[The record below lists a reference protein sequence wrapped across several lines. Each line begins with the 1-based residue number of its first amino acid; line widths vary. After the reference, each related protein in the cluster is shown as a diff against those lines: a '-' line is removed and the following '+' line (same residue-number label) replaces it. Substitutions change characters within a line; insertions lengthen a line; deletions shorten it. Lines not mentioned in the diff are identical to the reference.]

1 MATPA
6 YATGMKKDYLYLGAI
21 VLLFVLIPLG
31 IRAYDHSLKPQSP
44 QSGTKEFIL
53 TGHSQKG
60 WLLGEVNAYDMLSF
74 FKQNKELKKP
84 VIRVSLNDQVVLKLR
99 SADVTHGFSLKSY
112 GIYISG
118 GIDPG
123 RTLYAKFKADK
134 EGSFLFTCTVFC
146 GDVHHSMQGTLV
158 VEK

>member
-1 MATPA
+1 
-6 YATGMKKDYLYLGAI
+6 MKKDFLYVIGLF
-21 VLLFVLIPLG
+21 LLLVSIPLG
-31 IRAYDHSLKPQSP
+31 IRAYDRSLKPGKLVDS
-44 QSGTKEFIL
+44 TKEFVL

-60 WLLGEVNAYDMLSF
+60 WLLGEVKAYDMLF
-74 FKQNKELKKP
+74 FLKKNQKFKKP

-112 GIYISG
+112 GVYISE

-123 RTLYAKFKADK
+123 RTVYAKFKADK
-134 EGSFLFTCTVFC
+134 VGSFVFACTVFC
-146 GDVHHSMQGTLV
+146 GDVHHSMQGMLI

>member
-1 MATPA
+1 
-6 YATGMKKDYLYLGAI
+6 MKKDYLYLGAI
-21 VLLFVLIPLG
+21 IFLFFFIPLG
-31 IRAYDHSLKPQSP
+31 IRSYDHSLKPAALESH
-44 QSGTKEFIL
+44 TKEFIL

-74 FKQNKELKKP
+74 KQSQELKKP

-134 EGSFLFTCTVFC
+134 EGSFVFTCTVFC
-146 GDVHHSMQGTLV
+146 GDIHHSMQGTLV

>member
-1 MATPA
+1 
-6 YATGMKKDYLYLGAI
+6 MKKDYFYLGFIIA
-21 VLLFVLIPLG
+21 LFVLIPFG
-31 IRAYDHSLKPQSP
+31 IRAYDESLKPAALESH
-44 QSGTKEFIL
+44 TKEFIL

-60 WLLGEVNAYDMLSF
+60 WLLGEVKAYDMLSF
-74 FKQNKELKKP
+74 FKKNQKSEKP

-99 SADVTHGFSLKSY
+99 SADVTHGFALKSY

-123 RTLYAKFKADK
+123 RTVYAKFKADK
-134 EGSFLFTCTVFC
+134 EGSFVFTCTVFC
-146 GDVHHSMQGTLV
+146 GDIHHSMQGLLV